1 MAKIAV
7 IILTF
12 NEEKNIADCIRSAA
26 FADEVLVVD
35 SGSTD
40 ETLSLARSLGA
51 RVAAHPMEGF
61 AAQRNFALKATEADW
76 VFYLDADERLTPA
89 AGEAIRRLADN
100 AERFAYEICRHNIV
114 FGQSMRYGAHRPDW
128 SLRLYP
134 RDAVTWEGVV
144 HERAV
149 VSVPVRRMPG
159 EILHYTYDTWA
170 TYLTKFNRYTTL
182 AAEKLAAEGR
192 RAGLTSL
199 LLHPPFTFFK
209 MYVLKLGFLD
219 GFLGFSM
226 SVMAALSVFMK
237 YLRLAELSR
246 QAARKGRRP

>member
-1 MAKIAV
+1 MAAIAV
-7 IILTF
+7 VILTF
-12 NEEKNIADCIRSAA
+12 NEEKHIADCIRSAA
-26 FADEVLVVD
+26 FADEVLIVD

-40 ETLSLARSLGA
+40 ETVAIARTLGA
-51 RVAAHPMEGF
+51 RVLHHPMTGF
-61 AAQRNFALKATEADW
+61 AEQRNFALKETAADW

-89 AGEAIRRLADN
+89 AGEAIRRLADST
-100 AERFAYEICRHNIV
+100 ERLAYEICRHNIV
-114 FGQSMRYGAHRPDW
+114 FGTPMHYGAHRPDW

-159 EILHYTYDTWA
+159 AMLHYTYDTWA

-182 AAEKLAAEGR
+182 AAEKLFAEGR
-192 RAGLTSL
+192 RAGLSTL

-226 SVMAALSVFMK
+226 SVMAALSVFVK
-237 YLRLAELSR
+237 YLKLAELSR
-246 QAARKGRRP
+246 QKGA

>member
-1 MAKIAV
+1 MAKVAV
-7 IILTF
+7 IILTL
-12 NEEKNIADCIRSAA
+12 NEEKNITDCIRSAA
-26 FADEVLVVD
+26 FADEVLLVD
-35 SGSTD
+35 SGSAD
-40 ETLSLARSLGA
+40 ETLNIARALGA
-51 RVAAHPMEGF
+51 RVVQRPMEGF
-61 AAQRNFALKATEADW
+61 AEQRNFALGQTAADW

-89 AGEAIRRLADN
+89 AGEAIRRLAQGADR
-100 AERFAYEICRHNIV
+100 AAYEICRHNIV
-114 FGQSMRYGAHRPDW
+114 FGKPMRYGVHRPDW
-128 SLRLYP
+128 SLRLFP
-134 RDAVTWEGVV
+134 RDAVRWEGIV

-149 VSVPVRRMPG
+149 VSVPVRRMTG

-182 AAEKLAAEGR
+182 AAEKLFAEGR
-192 RAGLTSL
+192 RANAATL

-237 YLRLAELSR
+237 YLKLAELSR
-246 QAARKGRRP
+246 QRGA

>member
-12 NEEKNIADCIRSAA
+12 NEEKNIADAIRSAA
-26 FADEVLVVD
+26 FADEVLLID

-40 ETLSLARSLGA
+40 ETLAIARALGA
-51 RVAAHPMEGF
+51 RVVQHPMKGF
-61 AAQRNFALKATEADW
+61 ADQRNFALRETAADW

-89 AGEAIRRLADN
+89 AGEAIHRLAE
-100 AERFAYEICRHNIV
+100 APERVAYEICRHNIV
-114 FGQSMRYGAHRPDW
+114 FGQPMHYGAHRPDW
-128 SLRLYP
+128 SLRLFP

-149 VSVPVRRMPG
+149 VSVPIRRMPG
-159 EILHYTYDTWA
+159 EILHYTYDTWS

-182 AAEKLAAEGR
+182 AAEKLFAGGR
-192 RAGLTSL
+192 RASVTTL

-219 GFLGFSM
+219 GFLGFAM

-237 YLRLAELSR
+237 YLKLAELSR
-246 QAARKGRRP
+246 QRGA

>member
-7 IILTF
+7 IILTL
-12 NEEKNIADCIRSAA
+12 NEERHIADCIRSAA
-26 FADEVLVVD
+26 FADEVLLVD

-40 ETLSLARSLGA
+40 ETIPLARALGA
-51 RVAAHPMEGF
+51 RVAQHPMEGF
-61 AAQRNFALKATEADW
+61 AAQRNFALKETTADW

-89 AGEAIRRLADN
+89 AGEAIRRLAEGG
-100 AERFAYEICRHNIV
+100 ERAAYEICRHNIV
-114 FGQSMRYGAHRPDW
+114 FGTPMHYGAHRPDW
-128 SLRLYP
+128 SLRLFP
-134 RDAVTWEGVV
+134 RDAVRWEGVV

-149 VSVPVRRMPG
+149 VSVPVRRMQG
-159 EILHYTYDTWA
+159 EMLHYTYDTWA

-182 AAEKLAAEGR
+182 AAEKRFAEGR
-192 RAGLTSL
+192 RAGLLTL

-226 SVMAALSVFMK
+226 SVMAALSVFVK
-237 YLRLAELSR
+237 YLKLAELSLK
-246 QAARKGRRP
+246 KGA